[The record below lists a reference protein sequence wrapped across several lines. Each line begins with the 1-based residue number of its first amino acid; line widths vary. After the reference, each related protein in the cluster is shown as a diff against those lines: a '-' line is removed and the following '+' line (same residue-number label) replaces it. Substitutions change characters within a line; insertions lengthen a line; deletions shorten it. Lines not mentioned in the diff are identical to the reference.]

1 MTNFEKPLAFP
12 IRGLSGARG
21 LPSVAAI
28 KTGVLWALLIAYSLG
43 FAALYP
49 LVQTSA
55 TKSAAEG
62 NDPTFFVGS

>member
-1 MTNFEKPLAFP
+1 MTNFKKPLDFRD
-12 IRGLSGARG
+12 RGLSGAYA

-28 KTGVLWALLIAYSLG
+28 KTAVFLALLIAYGLG

-62 NDPTFFVGS
+62 NDPMFFVGS

>member
-1 MTNFEKPLAFP
+1 MTNFEKPLDFP
-12 IRGLSGARG
+12 DRGLPGAHG

-28 KTGVLWALLIAYSLG
+28 KTAVVLALLIAYGLG

-55 TKSAAEG
+55 AESAAEG
-62 NDPTFFVGS
+62 NGPTFFVGS